1 MIDRYDDKD
10 PFEDDLDTCIDE
22 FLMDPQPDL
31 SEAMAGPDL
40 KYKGRSLRAN
50 EIRFR
55 PLRADEIDVRLMGFR
70 NVGGKNEGRLYLY
83 QKARVPAQILDE
95 TVGPLNWQVSYGTDI
110 NRCTISIY
118 DDFHGYWVSKE
129 NVGTESD
136 LESEKDKSTASDA
149 FKRAAS
155 YWGIGRELYSAGD
168 IITSKLKIVNNN
180 KEGYN
185 NPAFFRCYDK
195 FEVSDIQYDDQRR
208 ITHIEIR
215 NITQNVIAYK
225 R

>member
-1 MIDRYDDKD
+1 MIDRYDNMD
-10 PFEDDLDTCIDE
+10 PFEDDLDTCLDE
-22 FLMDPQPDL
+22 YIMDPQPEPEDK
-31 SEAMAGPDL
+31 A
-40 KYKGRSLRAN
+40 AN
-50 EIRFR
+50 RNNFMFR

-70 NVGGKNEGRLYLY
+70 NVGGKTEGRLYLY

-95 TVGPLNWQVSYGTDI
+95 TVGPLNWQVSYGADI

-118 DDFHGYWVSKE
+118 DEVGERWVSKE
-129 NVGTESD
+129 NVGAESD
-136 LESEKDKSTASDA
+136 LESEKDKSIASDA

-195 FEVSDIQYDDQRR
+195 FEVSDIQYDDQKR

>member
-1 MIDRYDDKD
+1 MIDRYDDMD
-10 PFEDDLDTCIDE
+10 PFEDDLDTFLDE
-22 FLMDPQPDL
+22 YVEDPAPAKT
-31 SEAMAGPDL
+31 EERNNVM
-40 KYKGRSLRAN
+40 
-50 EIRFR
+50 FR

-70 NVGGKNEGRLYLY
+70 NIGGKTEGRLYLY

-95 TVGPLNWQVSYGTDI
+95 TVGPMNWQVRYGADL

-118 DDFHGYWVSKE
+118 DNSKHTWVSKE